1 VGLREI
7 ADRLRSWTT
16 SHPAAANAL
25 AWLLALVGFGV
36 FSVSMADSIGRTG
49 GIGYD
54 FHAFW
59 LAGHHLL
66 TGQPLYSAV
75 GIGDPG
81 AYRYIPTFAF
91 LMAPLSLVPELAMT
105 WLYRGVAILCLRYL
119 VGSWRAVGWSLLFP
133 PVVIEL
139 LALNV
144 TLPIAVAGRWALRGN
159 PAASAS
165 IPAASALKYGSVM
178 LAAFLWFRRRQTRPF
193 LVIGIIVSAGLLGL
207 HTALDPGAWVAFVH
221 SLGQQARSINHAP
234 YVGGQLL
241 FLVPSTLGDF
251 LLRLAIAGLLTVI
264 AVVKGWGWLAYGAAT
279 IAVPTLWLARL
290 APLVAIPRLWLEE
303 REARPTA

>member
-1 VGLREI
+1 VG
-7 ADRLRSWTT
+7 RLRGCTA
-16 SHPAAANAL
+16 SHASVVNVVG
-25 AWLLALVGFGV
+25 WLLALAGFAAL
-36 FSVSMADSIGRTG
+36 SVSLLDSIRRNG
-49 GIGYD
+49 GMGYD

-66 TGQPLYSAV
+66 TGQALYSSV

-81 AYRYIPTFAF
+81 AYRYVPTFAF
-91 LMAPLSLVPELAMT
+91 VMAPLSLVPELPMT
-105 WLYRGVAILCLRYL
+105 WLYRGMAILCLRYL

-144 TLPIAVAGRWALRGN
+144 TMPIAAAGRWALHGN
-159 PAASAS
+159 PAASIG
-165 IPAASALKYGSVM
+165 IPAVSAVKYGSVM
-178 LAAFLWFRRRQTRPF
+178 LAAFLWFRRGETRRL
-193 LVIGIIVSAGLLGL
+193 LVLGSVVTAGLLGV
-207 HTALDPGAWVAFVH
+207 HAALDPGTWVAFIR
-221 SLGQQARSINHAP
+221 SLGQQAQSINHAP

-251 LLRLAIAGLLTVI
+251 LLRLGIAGLLTVI
-264 AVVKGWGWLAYGAAT
+264 AVVKGWGWLAFAAAT

-290 APLVAIPRLWLEE
+290 APLVAVPRLWLEE
-303 REARPTA
+303 RKADPGA